1 MTPKITSKEIYFLK
15 NDPEESNIKPPK
27 DYLSDFLLEK
37 THRIERF
44 ESRLTGAKIPGK
56 NFLCAV
62 IQISCDP
69 QDGLQEKAK
78 TTFEDTFNSLLNHHR
93 GIWESINDTAFA
105 LAFWDFENETKAS
118 RLILSLKE
126 KVSDVLNTR
135 TLVGVSFYPFHK
147 FTKRQTFENAI
158 KAADHAAFFGPDTL
172 IHFDATSLN
181 IFGDRLYQLNHCE
194 LAANEYKKGL
204 ELEHKNINLLNS
216 LGVCYAIMGKMDKA
230 TALFE
235 KAMKINSNEPLVMYN
250 IGLVNKINKDID
262 RAIVYLKKAH
272 GIDNTIPEIE
282 LLLGNLL
289 AQKGQLDQAL
299 PHLET
304 ASKLNP
310 ELGAAFRLKG
320 EFFLEKGKY
329 PDAAKEFNEAIKRN
343 PRDAPSLSGYAK
355 ALEKQNRNLSIALTF
370 AKNSVALDPANTSF
384 KAVLN
389 SIRKKTQAT
398 ADTIVHNSKK
408 TS

>member
-15 NDPEESNIKPPK
+15 NDPEESDIKPPK

-37 THRIERF
+37 THRIKHF
-44 ESRLTGAKIPGK
+44 ENRLTRTKIPGK
-56 NFLCAV
+56 NFLCAA
-62 IQISCDP
+62 IQISCDH
-69 QDGLQEKAK
+69 QDGLQEKAE
-78 TTFEDTFNSLLNHHR
+78 TMFENTFNSLLDHHR
-93 GIWESINDTAFA
+93 GIWESINNTFFV
-105 LAFWDFENETKAS
+105 LAFWDFENEAKAS

-126 KVSDVLNTR
+126 KMSAALNTH

-147 FTKRQTFENAI
+147 FTKRQTFANAI

-181 IFGDRLYQLNHCE
+181 ICGDRLYQLNHCK
-194 LAANEYKKGL
+194 LAADEYKKGL
-204 ELEHKNINLLNS
+204 ELEHGNINLINS
-216 LGVCYAIMGKMDKA
+216 LGVCYAVMGKMDKA
-230 TALFE
+230 TAMFE
-235 KAMKINSNEPLVMYN
+235 RAMKTNSNEPLVMYN
-250 IGLVNKINKDID
+250 IGLVNKINNDIE

-272 GIDNTIPEIE
+272 GIDNKIPEIE

-289 AQKGQLDQAL
+289 VQKGRLDKAL

-320 EFFLEKGKY
+320 EFFLEKEKY
-329 PDAAKEFNEAIKRN
+329 PAAAKEFNTAIKLN
-343 PRDAPSLSGYAK
+343 PSDTVSLSGYAK
-355 ALEKQNRNLSIALTF
+355 ALEKQGKNLFIALTF
-370 AKNSVALDPANTSF
+370 AKNSVALDPTNTSF

-389 SIRKKTQAT
+389 RIRKKIQAT
-398 ADTIVHNSKK
+398 ADTTVHNSKK
-408 TS
+408 AL